1 MCGVSGRRSAL
12 TKGQA
17 RQARAGSARM
27 AAVSSS
33 TATRTGP
40 LYSEIGTRL
49 GRWPYPTFPR
59 NTPNVPQSFLVHAA
73 R

>member
-1 MCGVSGRRSAL
+1 MDKARAAGRHVSVARSSEFCSNPIKGPGAL

-40 LYSEIGTRL
+40 
-49 GRWPYPTFPR
+49 
-59 NTPNVPQSFLVHAA
+59 
-73 R
+73 